1 MRDHRRVGS
10 WQTRFARASEI
21 DGPSVDVRRCRVIL
35 QQQMGPLYRPA
46 VDRGGAVSARAC
58 CDLALHRRP
67 PPSRGRGDAR
77 SAPPRSAARLAARKF
92 PRRARRDRAA
102 LVVVAVV
109 AVVAIACR
117 SHDPPPPRDAPVA
130 IDAPPPAD
138 APPPPVDAA
147 AQPAPS
153 PVRLVAAGDST
164 CALLSDHT
172 VRCWGGNAHGQLGNG
187 QTADAASPVAP
198 DIRAVVDLQLAD
210 ATACALLDDAS
221 VACWGRIGWHG
232 RAEDVL
238 RPTGVL
244 GVIGVKRLFVLPG
257 RACARVANDSL
268 VCWGNVDARGHF
280 APDAHRVPTPVVG
293 LDHVAALLP
302 DGAFGD
308 DGHMWRWAS
317 DGVPR
322 RVDVTGVREIAA
334 RDGELCGLLDGG
346 RVLCSDGGRCG
357 PPPTSPTSATRPPPT
372 RPAAPP
378 ARSTGHA
385 VKPKPAAAK
394 PAAAKPATAK
404 PAAAKPA
411 AARPAEPAGDPA
423 QSPGFATARQLAF
436 DVGFCVVTTT
446 GRLQCG
452 DGCRRLDPIVLER
465 VDTLVGRCA
474 LLKSGTVACF
484 DGTRF
489 AAVPGLQRATA
500 LAVGRAHA
508 CALAEGA
515 IRCWGDHQHGQLGDF
530 AITR

>member
-1 MRDHRRVGS
+1 
-10 WQTRFARASEI
+10 
-21 DGPSVDVRRCRVIL
+21 
-35 QQQMGPLYRPA
+35 MGPLYRPA
-46 VDRGGAVSARAC
+46 GDRGGAASARAC
-58 CDLALHRRP
+58 SDIALHRRP

-77 SAPPRSAARLAARKF
+77 FASPRSASRLAPRKVAC
-92 PRRARRDRAA
+92 RARRNRAA
-102 LVVVAVV
+102 VAIVIAAVV
-109 AVVAIACR
+109 AACR

-130 IDAPPPAD
+130 IDAPPPLD

-147 AQPAPS
+147 TRPAPT

-187 QTADAASPVAP
+187 QTADAASPVTP

-244 GVIGVKRLFVLPG
+244 GVIGVKRIFVLPG

-280 APDAHRVPTPVVG
+280 DPGAHRVPTPVVG
-293 LDHVAALLP
+293 LDHVAGLIP
-302 DGAFGD
+302 DGAFSD

-322 RVDVTGVREIAA
+322 RVDVTGVRDIAA

-346 RVLCSDGGRCG
+346 RVLCSDGGRC
-357 PPPTSPTSATRPPPT
+357 PPPASPAPATKPPPARPASPPT
-372 RPAAPP
+372 RPVGRAA
-378 ARSTGHA
+378 T
-385 VKPKPAAAK
+385 KPRPAAAK
-394 PAAAKPATAK
+394 PTAANRPTAS
-404 PAAAKPA
+404 
-411 AARPAEPAGDPA
+411 AEPGDPA
-423 QSPGFATARQLAF
+423 QSPGFAAARQLAF

-474 LLKSGTVACF
+474 LLRSGTVACF
-484 DGTRF
+484 DGARF
-489 AAVPGLQRATA
+489 AAVPGVQRATA
-500 LAVGRAHA
+500 LAAGRAHA

-530 AITR
+530 AITP